1 LEGDKGMAFY
11 RITYGC
17 GCGDNEEYMI
27 FNSQQEADKAAYQ
40 LAIEDYESFEGLHGI
55 RSMRE
60 IAEEDF
66 DLDFDEL
73 DYNTAD
79 WIDVETTYF
88 DERESQISYGAEEI
102 SEEEYKEYMEDMK

>member
-1 LEGDKGMAFY
+1 MAYF

-17 GCGDNEEYMI
+17 GCGENEEYME
-27 FNSQQEADKAAYQ
+27 FNSQQEANEYAYQ
-40 LAIEDYESFEGLHGI
+40 SALDDYESYEGLHGI
-55 RSMRE
+55 RGMRE

-79 WIDVETTYF
+79 WVDVETTYIE
-88 DERESQISYGAEEI
+88 ERENQISYSAEEI
-102 SEEEYKEYMEDMK
+102 SREE

>member
-1 LEGDKGMAFY
+1 MAYF

-17 GCGDNEEYMI
+17 GCGDNEEYME
-27 FNSQQEADKAAYQ
+27 FNSQQEAYEYAYQ
-40 LAIEDYESFEGLHGI
+40 SALDDYESFEGLHGI
-55 RSMRE
+55 RGMRE

-66 DLDFDEL
+66 DLDLDEL

-79 WIDVETTYF
+79 WVDVEAAYF

-102 SEEEYKEYMEDMK
+102 SAEEYMENMEE

>member
-1 LEGDKGMAFY
+1 MAYF

-17 GCGDNEEYMI
+17 GCGENEEYME

-40 LAIEDYESFEGLHGI
+40 LAIDDYESFEGLHGI

-66 DLDFDEL
+66 EVELDELDFD
-73 DYNTAD
+73 TAMY
-79 WIDVETTYF
+79 IDIETTYL

-102 SEEEYKEYMEDMK
+102 SREEWEENVNE

>member
-1 LEGDKGMAFY
+1 MAFY

-27 FNSQQEADKAAYQ
+27 FNSQQEADEAAYQ
-40 LAIEDYESFEGLHGI
+40 LAIDDYESFEGLHGI

-66 DLDFDEL
+66 EVELDELDFD
-73 DYNTAD
+73 TAMY
-79 WIDVETTYF
+79 IDIETTYME
-88 DERESQISYGAEEI
+88 ERESQISYGAEEI
-102 SEEEYKEYMEDMK
+102 SREEWEENVNE

>member
-1 LEGDKGMAFY
+1 MAYF

-17 GCGDNEEYMI
+17 GCGENEDVLE
-27 FNSQQEADKAAYQ
+27 FKNEQEAIDYAYQ
-40 LAIEDYESFEGLHGI
+40 QAIEDYESFEGLHGI

-66 DLDFDEL
+66 NLDFDEL

-79 WIDVETTYF
+79 WIDVETAYF
-88 DERESQISYGAEEI
+88 DERESQLDYSAIEI
-102 SEEEYKEYMEDMK
+102 TEEEYQEEKNQ

>member
-1 LEGDKGMAFY
+1 MAYF

-17 GCGDNEEYMI
+17 GCGENEEYME
-27 FNSQQEADKAAYQ
+27 FNSQQEADNAAYQ

-66 DLDFDEL
+66 DAEL
-73 DYNTAD
+73 KSLLR
-79 WIDVETTYF
+79 DVSKNRDDPEFQMYSAGK
-88 DERESQISYGAEEI
+88 R
-102 SEEEYKEYMEDMK
+102 

>member
-1 LEGDKGMAFY
+1 MSYFK
-11 RITYGC
+11 ITYGC

-27 FNSQQEADKAAYQ
+27 FNSEEEANSYAYEKAV
-40 LAIEDYESFEGLHGI
+40 EDYESYEGLHGI
-55 RSMRE
+55 RGMRE

-88 DERESQISYGAEEI
+88 DERESQISYSAEEI
-102 SEEEYKEYMEDMK
+102 SREEWEECVNDT

>member
-1 LEGDKGMAFY
+1 MAYFK
-11 RITYGC
+11 INYGC
-17 GCGDNEEYMI
+17 GCCDNEDYLE
-27 FNSQQEADKAAYQ
+27 FENEEAALSYAYQ
-40 LAIEDYESFEGLHGI
+40 QAVEDYESFEGLHGI
-55 RSMRE
+55 RGMRE

-88 DERESQISYGAEEI
+88 DERENQLDYSAEEI
-102 SEEEYKEYMEDMK
+102 SEEEYREYVEGME

>member
-1 LEGDKGMAFY
+1 MAYF

-17 GCGDNEEYMI
+17 GCGENEEYME
-27 FNSQQEADKAAYQ
+27 FNSQQEADEAAYQ
-40 LAIEDYESFEGLHGI
+40 LAIDDYESFEGLHGI

-66 DLDFDEL
+66 EVELDELDFD
-73 DYNTAD
+73 TAMY
-79 WIDVETTYF
+79 IDIETTYL

-102 SEEEYKEYMEDMK
+102 SREEWEENVNE

>member
-1 LEGDKGMAFY
+1 MAYF

-17 GCGDNEEYMI
+17 GCGENEEYMI
-27 FNSQQEADKAAYQ
+27 FNSQEEADKAAYQ

-66 DLDFDEL
+66 EVDLDELDFD
-73 DYNTAD
+73 TAMY
-79 WIDVETTYF
+79 IDIETAYF
-88 DERESQISYGAEEI
+88 DERESQLDYSVEEI
-102 SEEEYKEYMEDMK
+102 SKEEWEENVNE

>member
-1 LEGDKGMAFY
+1 MAFY
-11 RITYGC
+11 KINYSC

-27 FNSQQEADKAAYQ
+27 FNSEEEANSYAYEKAV
-40 LAIEDYESFEGLHGI
+40 EDYESYEGPHGI
-55 RSMRE
+55 RGMRE

-88 DERESQISYGAEEI
+88 DGRENQLDYSAEEI
-102 SEEEYKEYMEDMK
+102 SEEEWRECVNE